1 VAGYSKEEIKMLS
14 QDIMYIKT
22 STGDLTRQGD
32 STIFGFGFWTAALL
46 PLFLL
51 SGLIIW
57 KRRSDKLAGNLQL
70 LRYQRAQKVARA
82 RFKTARNLMEA
93 NNQTGFYAEIS
104 QALFGYLEDKLHIP
118 KAEISLDRAVVELQK
133 KNIDGELI
141 NKLRDCT
148 EKCQYA
154 RFAPGSDGD
163 AAMNDMYN
171 DLTKV
176 IIELEKSLSVKKNV

>member
-1 VAGYSKEEIKMLS
+1 
-14 QDIMYIKT
+14 
-22 STGDLTRQGD
+22 
-32 STIFGFGFWTAALL
+32 
-46 PLFLL
+46 
-51 SGLIIW
+51 
-57 KRRSDKLAGNLQL
+57 
-70 LRYQRAQKVARA
+70 
-82 RFKTARNLMEA
+82 MEA

-118 KAEISLDRAVVELQK
+118 KAEISLDRAVDELQK